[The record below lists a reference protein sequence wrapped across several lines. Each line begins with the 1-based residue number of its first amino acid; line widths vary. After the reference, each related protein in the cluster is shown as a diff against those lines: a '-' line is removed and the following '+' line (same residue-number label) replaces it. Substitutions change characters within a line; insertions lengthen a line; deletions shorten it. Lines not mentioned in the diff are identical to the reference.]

1 MQATNMPRGSFAVTL
16 AATPDDVRAAQR
28 LRYEV
33 FAEELGARLDT
44 PEPGLDIDRFDAFCD
59 HLLLRETG
67 SDRVIGTYRML
78 TAKRARAA
86 GSYYS
91 ETEFHIARLLA
102 LGDGLV
108 EVGRAC
114 VAPDHRRGAA
124 IAALWT
130 GLLRWL
136 AAAGAT
142 TVIGC
147 TSISLAEG
155 GAPVAALCRRLR
167 QEHLG
172 PPELRVFPR
181 RPLPLHRPPV
191 EDEAPM
197 PPLLKAYFRLGAFV
211 CGDPAWDPAFDCADL
226 LVMLPLD
233 RMSRRHASHLLRAA

>member
-1 MQATNMPRGSFAVTL
+1 MQATNMPRPPFVVSL
-16 AATPDDVRAAQR
+16 ATTRDDVRAAQR
-28 LRYEV
+28 LRWQV
-33 FAEELGARLDT
+33 FHEELGARLDT
-44 PEPGLDIDRFDAFCD
+44 PEPGLDVDRFDEFCA
-59 HLLLRETG
+59 HLLLRDTASG
-67 SDRVIGTYRML
+67 RVVGTYRML
-78 TAKRARAA
+78 TATQARRA
-86 GSYYS
+86 GSFYS
-91 ETEFHIARLLA
+91 ETEFHLSRVLTV
-102 LGDGLV
+102 GSGLV

-114 VAPDHRRGAA
+114 VAPEHRRGAA
-124 IAALWT
+124 IAALWG

-136 AAAGAT
+136 GDAGAT

-167 QEHLG
+167 REHLG

-197 PPLLKAYFRLGAFV
+197 PPLLKAYLRLGAFV

-226 LVMLPLD
+226 LVLLPLA
-233 RMSRRHASHLLRAA
+233 RMSRRHATHLLRAA